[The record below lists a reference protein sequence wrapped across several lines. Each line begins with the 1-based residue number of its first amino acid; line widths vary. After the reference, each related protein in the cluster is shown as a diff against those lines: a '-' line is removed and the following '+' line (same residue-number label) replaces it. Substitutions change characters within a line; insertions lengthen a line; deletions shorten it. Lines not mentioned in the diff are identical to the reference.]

1 MTFDFTPSAR
11 RALGHA
17 HAAASGPLHAWHV
30 LVGLLAE
37 SESRAAA
44 VLASCGVDLSQ
55 VVQQWPDAA
64 GVAVAETNAIEPPSA
79 MPKLPA
85 ELANG
90 LRKAHAQLD
99 ELPPATAIST
109 EHLLLALVDSS
120 CDVGTWLRTQNLRP
134 EKLVAE
140 IYRFHGVASGPLD
153 VDLESD
159 GNTAS
164 RDASNLPA
172 AIGVKSTDETAM
184 LRILDSSANR
194 AAEAIRVVEDYLRF
208 ALDDAHLSLLAKQ
221 IRHDLNTVLSSLTL
235 PQRLAARDT
244 LHDVGTET
252 STETE
257 QQRANLGEVLAANFS
272 RLQQSLRSL
281 EEFTK
286 IEHADLSVA
295 LEQLRY
301 RVYTLHRAVGIAHQS
316 NERLA
321 AAELYVLIDGRE
333 NEASFRTLA
342 AELVKAGVDV
352 LQLRDKTLTDREL
365 LQRARLLRDLTRNSS
380 TLFIMNDRPDL
391 AALAQADGVHVGQ
404 EELSVREVR
413 QIVGVDALVGVS
425 THTIQQARQAV
436 LDGANYIGVG
446 PIFPSQTKDFD
457 QFAGLD
463 FAREVA
469 AEISLPAFAIGGIH
483 DGNLAEVL
491 STGMRRVAMQNSI
504 VNEKNPPQQV
514 RRVRDMLT
522 TVRSEI

>member
-1 MTFDFTPSAR
+1 MAFDFTPSAR

-44 VLASCGVDLSQ
+44 VLASCGVDLLL

-64 GVAVAETNAIEPPSA
+64 GACNIEFGDIQLEST

-120 CDVGTWLRTQNLRP
+120 CDVGIWLRAQNISADALI
-134 EKLVAE
+134 AE
-140 IYRFHGVASGPLD
+140 IYRFHGVESGPLD
-153 VDLESD
+153 VDLDSD
-159 GNTAS
+159 AETTS
-164 RDASNLPA
+164 RDGSDMPVSIGAST
-172 AIGVKSTDETAM
+172 IDEAAM

-221 IRHDLNTVLSSLTL
+221 IRHDLNTVLSSLPL
-235 PQRLAARDT
+235 SRRLAARDT
-244 LHDVGTET
+244 LHDVGTEI

-257 QQRANLGEVLAANFS
+257 QQRAGLSEVVAANFS

-301 RVYTLHRAVGIAHQS
+301 RVYTLHRAAGITHQS

-321 AAELYVLIDGRE
+321 AAQLYVLIDGRE
-333 NEASFRTLA
+333 NEASFRTWA
-342 AELVKAGVDV
+342 AELVEAGVDV
-352 LQLRDKTLTDREL
+352 LQLRDKTLPDREL
-365 LQRARLLRDLTRNSS
+365 LQRARVLRDLTRDSS
-380 TLFIMNDRPDL
+380 TLLIVNDRPDL

-425 THTIQQARQAV
+425 THTIEQARQAV

-446 PIFPSQTKDFD
+446 PIFPSKTKDFD
-457 QFAGLD
+457 QLAGLN

-483 DGNLAEVL
+483 DGNLQQLLDTGVKRCAISAAVAGPAEPTLAVEKL
-491 STGMRRVAMQNSI
+491 RKILCRR
-504 VNEKNPPQQV
+504 
-514 RRVRDMLT
+514 
-522 TVRSEI
+522 